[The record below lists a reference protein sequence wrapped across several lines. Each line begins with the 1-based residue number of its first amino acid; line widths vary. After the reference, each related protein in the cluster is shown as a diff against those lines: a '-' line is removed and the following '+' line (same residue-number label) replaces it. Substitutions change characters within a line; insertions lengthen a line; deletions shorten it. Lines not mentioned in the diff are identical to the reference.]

1 MHVALANPVAIFPE
15 MNMVPL
21 SQSESTLYLPQV
33 KPPLIIIIIIII
45 IIITIIIIIIIIIIN
60 KVALI

>member
-45 IIITIIIIIIIIIIN
+45 IIN

>member
-15 MNMVPL
+15 MNIVPL

-45 IIITIIIIIIIIIIN
+45 IIKIKN
-60 KVALI
+60 RVALI